1 VVSQKIIDLIKE
13 IQKEPLFNDH
23 VLVGGTALALHLD
36 HRTSTDIDLFT
47 TKTQSAV
54 AIIDFFNKN
63 YKKVS
68 VEAGEDKFTRIF
80 VNDIKIELVEYNE
93 KLIEE
98 PINKDGI
105 RLVGLNELAAMKLE
119 AMRTRTEPRDFIDI
133 AYLLKEMSLEK
144 MFELYKKKFD
154 TISPLYMKRTLL
166 NKSKSIKDN
175 EWLVGGII
183 MLNDDIK
190 PKDVPIFIEKAIEKY
205 NNDKNIIKQENPL
218 IIPDN
223 FEDDY

>member
-1 VVSQKIIDLIKE
+1 VVSQKITDLIKE
-13 IQKEPLFNDH
+13 IQKEPLFKDH
-23 VLVGGTALALHLD
+23 ILVGGTALALQLD

-47 TKTQSAV
+47 TKTQSAID
-54 AIIDFFNKN
+54 IINFFNKN
-63 YKKVS
+63 FKNVNI
-68 VEAGEDKFTRIF
+68 ETGEDKFTRIF
-80 VNDIKIELVEYNE
+80 VNSIKIELVEYNE

-105 RLVGLNELAAMKLE
+105 KLVGLNELAAMKLE
-119 AMRTRTEPRDFIDI
+119 AMRTRTEARDFIDI
-133 AYLLKEMSLEK
+133 AYLLKEMPLEK

-175 EWLVGGII
+175 EWLIGGII
-183 MLNDDIK
+183 MLKDDIK

-205 NNDKNIIKQENPL
+205 NNDKNIVIQNNPL
-218 IIPDN
+218 IDSLPSA
-223 FEDDY
+223 E

>member
-1 VVSQKIIDLIKE
+1 MVSQKITDLIKE
-13 IQKEPLFNDH
+13 IQKEPLFKDH
-23 VLVGGTALALHLD
+23 FLVGGTALALQLD

-54 AIIDFFNKN
+54 DIINFFNKN
-63 YKKVS
+63 FKDVN
-68 VEAGEDKFTRIF
+68 VETGEDKFTRIF

-98 PINKDGI
+98 HINKDGI

-119 AMRTRTEPRDFIDI
+119 AMRTRTEARDFIDI
-133 AYLLKEMSLEK
+133 AYLLKEMPLEK

-183 MLNDDIK
+183 MLKNDIK

-205 NNDKNIIKQENPL
+205 NNDKNIVIQNNPL
-218 IIPDN
+218 IDSLPSA
-223 FEDDY
+223 E

>member
-1 VVSQKIIDLIKE
+1 VVSQKITDLIKE
-13 IQKEPLFNDH
+13 IQKEPLFKDH
-23 VLVGGTALALHLD
+23 ILVGGTALALQLD

-54 AIIDFFNKN
+54 DIINFFNKN
-63 YKKVS
+63 FKNVS
-68 VEAGEDKFTRIF
+68 VETGEDKFTRIF
-80 VNDIKIELVEYNE
+80 VNGIKIELVEYNE

-105 RLVGLNELAAMKLE
+105 KLVDLNELAAMKLE
-119 AMRTRTEPRDFIDI
+119 AMRTRTEARDFIDI
-133 AYLLKEMSLEK
+133 AYLLKEIPLEK

-205 NNDKNIIKQENPL
+205 NNDKNIVIQNNPL
-218 IIPDN
+218 IDSLPSA
-223 FEDDY
+223 E

>member
-1 VVSQKIIDLIKE
+1 VVSQKITDLIKE
-13 IQKEPLFNDH
+13 IQKEPLFKDH
-23 VLVGGTALALHLD
+23 ILVGGTALALQLD

-54 AIIDFFNKN
+54 DIINFFNKN
-63 YKKVS
+63 FKDVN
-68 VEAGEDKFTRIF
+68 VETGEDKFIRIF
-80 VNDIKIELVEYNE
+80 VNGIKIELVEYNE

-105 RLVGLNELAAMKLE
+105 RLVDLNELAAMKLE
-119 AMRTRTEPRDFIDI
+119 AMRTRTETRDFIDI
-133 AYLLKEMSLEK
+133 AYLLKDMPLEK

-183 MLNDDIK
+183 MLKDDIK
-190 PKDVPIFIEKAIEKY
+190 PKDVPVFIEKAIEKY
-205 NNDKNIIKQENPL
+205 NNNKNIVIQNNPL
-218 IIPDN
+218 IDSLPSV
-223 FEDDY
+223 E

>member
-1 VVSQKIIDLIKE
+1 VVSQKITDLIKE
-13 IQKEPLFNDH
+13 IQKEPLFKDH
-23 VLVGGTALALHLD
+23 ILVGGTALALQLD

-54 AIIDFFNKN
+54 DIINFFNKN
-63 YKKVS
+63 FKNVN
-68 VEAGEDKFTRIF
+68 VETGEDKFTRIF
-80 VNDIKIELVEYNE
+80 VNGIKIELVEYNE

-105 RLVGLNELAAMKLE
+105 KLVGLNELAAMKLE
-119 AMRTRTEPRDFIDI
+119 AMRTRTEARDFIDI
-133 AYLLKEMSLEK
+133 AYLLKEMPLEK

-183 MLNDDIK
+183 MLKNDIK

-205 NNDKNIIKQENPL
+205 NNDKNIVIQNNPL
-218 IIPDN
+218 IDSLPSA
-223 FEDDY
+223 E

>member
-1 VVSQKIIDLIKE
+1 MVSQKITDLIKE
-13 IQKEPLFNDH
+13 IQKEPLFKDH
-23 VLVGGTALALHLD
+23 ILVGGTALALQLD

-54 AIIDFFNKN
+54 DIINFFNKN
-63 YKKVS
+63 FKNVN
-68 VEAGEDKFTRIF
+68 VETGEDKFTRIF
-80 VNDIKIELVEYNE
+80 VNGIKIELVEYNE

-105 RLVGLNELAAMKLE
+105 KLVGLNELAAMKLE
-119 AMRTRTEPRDFIDI
+119 AMRTRTEARDFIDI
-133 AYLLKEMSLEK
+133 AYLLKEMPLEK

-183 MLNDDIK
+183 MLKNDIK

-205 NNDKNIIKQENPL
+205 NNDKNIVIQNNPL
-218 IIPDN
+218 IDSLPSA
-223 FEDDY
+223 E